1 MYMSCFLHHVQL
13 YLHCTCTFIID
24 IHCDLHVL
32 GSSHDRMAKE
42 TDRFASFKQQCIAE
56 KKKEPK
62 GDGVLIFDEVKVIS
76 RLMWNSRSQKIIG
89 LAMSPDDMSSLHD
102 AYQLV
107 DEASASKQTSYILQF
122 LWRDLTSSF
131 DVVGPY
137 FTSSSQLESKFIV
150 SCILQCL
157 RIFHL
162 YGFHTSA
169 LVCDGASANVSALK
183 STCGTSGAYGVRST
197 ATDRHKIE
205 PYFSNPFD
213 PNRKIFWVICP
224 SHQVSER
231 MRVCMC
237 VCVQVK

>member
-1 MYMSCFLHHVQL
+1 
-13 YLHCTCTFIID
+13 
-24 IHCDLHVL
+24 
-32 GSSHDRMAKE
+32 MAKE
-42 TDRFASFKQQCIAE
+42 TERFVSFKQQCLAE
-56 KKKEPK
+56 KKEPK

-89 LAMSPDDMSSLHD
+89 LAMSPADMSSLHD

-107 DEASASKQTSYILQF
+107 DEMSASKQTSYILQF

-150 SCILQCL
+150 SCILQSL

-162 YGFHTSA
+162 YGFHTCA
-169 LVCDGASANVSALK
+169 VVCDGASANFSALK
-183 STCGTSGAYGVRST
+183 STCSTSGAYGIGPTTS
-197 ATDRHKIE
+197 TDRHNVK

-213 PNRKIFWVICP
+213 PDQHIFWLICP
-224 SHQVSER
+224 RHQVS
-231 MRVCMC
+231 MCLC
-237 VCVQVK
+237 VCIQYHYVCVHCRTAVLPCTLYCMNMYTYGNSSVCCS

>member
-1 MYMSCFLHHVQL
+1 MQLHSPN
-13 YLHCTCTFIID
+13 
-24 IHCDLHVL
+24 IHCYQL
-32 GSSHDRMAKE
+32 GSSHERMAKE
-42 TDRFASFKQQCIAE
+42 TDRFTSFKQQSVAE

-107 DEASASKQTSYILQF
+107 DETSASKQTSYILQF

-150 SCILQCL
+150 SCILQCI
-157 RIFHL
+157 RIFNL
-162 YGFHTSA
+162 YGFDTSA

-183 STCGTSGAYGVRST
+183 STCGTSGAYGVRS
-197 ATDRHKIE
+197 ASADRHKIE

-213 PNRKIFWVICP
+213 PNRKIFWIICP
-224 SHQVSER
+224 SHQVSA
-231 MRVCMC
+231 
-237 VCVQVK
+237 